1 MNERHSSLVMA
12 ISTHFSNIHLQ
23 DPQQYIDELL
33 GIHRKFSELMKDTF
47 KDDAAFVSAL
57 DKVKK

>member
-1 MNERHSSLVMA
+1 MKDVAVTLWL
-12 ISTHFSNIHLQ
+12 STHFSNIHLQ
-23 DPQQYIDELL
+23 GPQQYIDELL
-33 GIHRKFSELMKDTF
+33 GIHRKFSELIKDTF